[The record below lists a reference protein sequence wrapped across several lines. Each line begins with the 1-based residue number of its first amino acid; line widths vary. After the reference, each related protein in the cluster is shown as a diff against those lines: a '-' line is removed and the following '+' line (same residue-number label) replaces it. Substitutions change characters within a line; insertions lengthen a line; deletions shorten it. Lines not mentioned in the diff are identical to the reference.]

1 MILEVARAIDS
12 RLELEH
18 TRGVILGMVHV
29 LGKPI
34 TYAELCF
41 ALGKSSKSL
50 GALLGRLV
58 DADYELKRPVASA
71 LVVNGKTQRPS
82 SGFYLALAKYDKRV
96 NEQHA
101 NVALMEQVWLSHVQ
115 KFPSVNM
122 PSA

>member
-1 MILEVARAIDS
+1 MSEIAKAIDS

-29 LGKPI
+29 TGKPV

-41 ALGKSSKSL
+41 ALGKNAKHL
-50 GALLGRLV
+50 GALLGRLI
-58 DADYELKRPVASA
+58 DADYELNRPIIAA

-82 SGFYLALAKYDKRV
+82 AGFYLALAKYDKRV
-96 NEQHA
+96 NEQHTD
-101 NVALMEQVWLSHVQ
+101 VALMERIWLSHVG

-122 PSA
+122 PST